1 MRVSS
6 SATLSHRMETPT
18 IKREKRREEKRERE
32 RETEL
37 NNHTINYN

>member
-18 IKREKRREEKRERE
+18 IKREKRREEKRE
-32 RETEL
+32 TEL
-37 NNHTINYN
+37 NNHTINYNQK